1 MLFLNFKGTVM
12 SNIATFKSANLPA
25 VTSLSQS
32 LRALEQDV
40 GAVGSVII
48 KMDKTGHWVFGADQT
63 EVEDDAKWAVN
74 PFSFI
79 HGFIAWG
86 EGEVLGEKMV
96 SVSEPLPELDAAPPN
111 AKRGWETQVGMSLKC
126 ISGEDEG
133 MEARYTV
140 TSVGGKRA
148 VQALAVAIAN
158 QVDADQS
165 KPVPVVK
172 LKKEHYQH
180 KSYGRIYTPIFEIV
194 EWVGMDGSAPEAAAE
209 EAYAEAS
216 QPARRR
222 RVAAT

>member
-1 MLFLNFKGTVM
+1 M
-12 SNIATFKSANLPA
+12 STFAIANLPS
-25 VTSLSQS
+25 VTSLSTS
-32 LRALEQDV
+32 LRALEKDV
-40 GAVGSVII
+40 APVGTVII

-63 EVEDDAKWAVN
+63 EAEDGAKWAVN

-96 SVSEPLPELDAAPPN
+96 SVAEPLPELDAAPPG

-158 QVDADQS
+158 AVDADQS
-165 KPVPVVK
+165 KPVPVVL

-194 EWVGMDGSAPEAAAE
+194 EWMSMGGEVQAE
-209 EAYAEAS
+209 EEYAEAS

-222 RVAAT
+222 RVATA